1 MFSMFVDDFDSFE
14 EYCNFVKRM
23 CGEVDPRLPTNVW
36 SMAEEMPRFG
46 GYGNYDFIVPEDI
59 RSNRSNNMRR
69 KLFLLVIET
78 LDEDASLEAPPVDKY
93 HIFFYKLKRK
103 LEKLNLF
110 WFVAQS
116 LEYVNA
122 HVFSRKM

>member
-1 MFSMFVDDFDSFE
+1 
-14 EYCNFVKRM
+14 
-23 CGEVDPRLPTNVW
+23 
-36 SMAEEMPRFG
+36 
-46 GYGNYDFIVPEDI
+46 
-59 RSNRSNNMRR
+59 MRR

-103 LEKLNLF
+103 LKKLNLF

-116 LEYVNA
+116 FEYANA
-122 HVFSRKM
+122 HVFSRKMELKSETYMAPMTTNVMNTRFQLLGMIEASRDTTPFEDLAEPVDEQ